1 MRKILAALLALAMVL
16 AIVPAVVAENAPI
29 TVTVFKGDPGDQ
41 PLEGNKIYKKIAEEL
56 GVSFEIEFLAN
67 DLNQTISLKI
77 ADDKQPDLFDGGNSA
92 EQVEAADVLI
102 NLLDYISEEKT
113 PNLYKHL
120 HGTNVK
126 LE

>member
-1 MRKILAALLALAMVL
+1 MKKFL
-16 AIVPAVVAENAPI
+16 AILMAAMMLLSLASTAIGEAPAPI

-41 PLEGNKIYKKIAEEL
+41 PLEGNKLYKKIADEL
-56 GVSFEIEFLAN
+56 GVTFEIEFLAG

-113 PNLYKHL
+113 PNL
-120 HGTNVK
+120 
-126 LE
+126 